1 MIKGNGK
8 LRKIGGILYDREL
21 KESLKK
27 LPENENYMF
36 LIVDDKKNRN
46 LPSLAYL
53 FSVVLKYISDS
64 LPDHPSTAALY
75 RYFEDCFAPLHTCT
89 INGEVFEYTDLK
101 GEKQNDV
108 GDFIER
114 VIVYARK
121 KWDIIVPTQEELKDP
136 TMRET
141 YAKAYQKQ
149 EIDWSSFI
157 SSRNK

>member
-1 MIKGNGK
+1 MIKGHGK

-21 KESLKK
+21 RESLKK
-27 LPENENYMF
+27 LPDNENYLF
-36 LIVDDKKNRN
+36 LVVDDTKNRI

-64 LPDHPSTAALY
+64 LPDHPSTEALY
-75 RYFEDCFAPLHTCT
+75 RYFEDCFAPLHTCK
-89 INGEVFEYTDLK
+89 INGEVYEYTNLK

-114 VIVYARK
+114 VVGYARK
-121 KWDIIVPTQEELKDP
+121 KWGINVPTQEELKDP
-136 TMRET
+136 ELRDV
-141 YAKAYQKQ
+141 YAKAYQRQ

-157 SSRNK
+157 SSRK